1 MKKFP
6 LKFILFTILSLFS
19 SFVYADGVFSKYNN
33 EVFLFSINVP
43 ITQYKVGTG
52 EIVNLDFVKNSNS
65 IPTKDF
71 FSAFEAK
78 NGDGLTI
85 KDKSESITI
94 LAYGTNYLNTE
105 EAEGLQDM
113 EYMKSSFRIDYIKS
127 VFKKDK
133 LDYNKFVKKYYNG
146 KLPKKVD
153 TLKYDYNKALFTHSN
168 NVAYSTIGKN
178 FYIISYIENNKIY
191 YKEVIYSK
199 NRGTYL
205 VFEASYLPKDKKF
218 MDPIVTEIS
227 KSINL
232 IK

>member
-1 MKKFP
+1 
-6 LKFILFTILSLFS
+6 
-19 SFVYADGVFSKYNN
+19 
-33 EVFLFSINVP
+33 
-43 ITQYKVGTG
+43 
-52 EIVNLDFVKNSNS
+52 
-65 IPTKDF
+65 
-71 FSAFEAK
+71 
-78 NGDGLTI
+78 
-85 KDKSESITI
+85 
-94 LAYGTNYLNTE
+94 
-105 EAEGLQDM
+105 M

>member
-6 LKFILFTILSLFS
+6 LKFILFTIVSLFS

-43 ITQYKVGTG
+43 IIQYKVGTG

-71 FSAFEAK
+71 FSAFEAES
-78 NGDGLTI
+78 GDGLTI

-94 LAYGTNYLNTE
+94 LAYGANYLNIE

-146 KLPKKVD
+146 KLPKNID
-153 TLKYDYNKALFTHSN
+153 PLIYDYNKNLF
-168 NVAYSTIGKN
+168 GK
-178 FYIISYIENNKIY
+178 YRI
-191 YKEVIYSK
+191 
-199 NRGTYL
+199 
-205 VFEASYLPKDKKF
+205 
-218 MDPIVTEIS
+218 
-227 KSINL
+227 
-232 IK
+232 